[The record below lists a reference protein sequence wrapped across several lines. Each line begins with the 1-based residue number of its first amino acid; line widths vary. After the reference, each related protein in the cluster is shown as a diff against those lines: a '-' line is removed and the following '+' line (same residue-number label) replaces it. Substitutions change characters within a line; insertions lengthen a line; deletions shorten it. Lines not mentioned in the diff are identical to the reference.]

1 MSGSTSPV
9 TAIEDYG
16 AGKAGIA
23 SRWITELDLAEK
35 EFRDWVFRAKRIEKR
50 YRDDRTTIQD
60 SIRRGSGTYRFN
72 VLWSNVQTLMP
83 AVYARPPK
91 PVVQRRF
98 RDRDPV
104 GRAASQIIER
114 ALDYQIECGDLHATV
129 KQAVEDYL
137 LGGRGTV
144 WLRYE
149 PKYATPQTSPE
160 ITDADDDSPEAEDTG
175 GDGSMAE
182 GMEAEGMEAEGGEP
196 MDGTAEGA
204 QVTDGDQGAPDYE
217 EVECDYVYWE
227 DFTCSPARIWKEVR
241 WVARRVFMTRGE
253 MRARFDNLSEVDIM
267 AIPLDWKP
275 NHMTDQ
281 SIGVEHQAFMRA
293 TIWEIW
299 NRDDRRVY
307 WIAPGYGAQPLD
319 MRDDPL
325 GLEQFFPC
333 PRPLTATTTN
343 GTIVPVPDYTE
354 YQDQADQLDDLTGR
368 IAMVTKA
375 VKVAGL
381 YAAEEREIARLFSE
395 GVENQLLPVNNW
407 AGFMENG
414 GLERAVMLMPME
426 KIASVL
432 RDLTEIRTVVK
443 NDLYEITGIADV
455 IRGSSQPEE
464 TATAQRIKGKYAT
477 MRLSDKQVEV
487 ARFVRDILRMMGEI
501 MCDHFSPQSLL
512 MMSDYMQ
519 SGDTGMSEAMDKM
532 QEIQGMMAMGQQ
544 PDPQQVQQV
553 QAQMQAAQAEMQKE
567 QKKISDAIMLLKN
580 ETARGFRI
588 DIEDQSTI
596 AVDDQEQ
603 QAERTGFVTAVSSFL
618 KEAVP
623 AVQAVPEM
631 GELLGKMLLF
641 AVRGYRVGRDMETT
655 IEDALAQLQKAQAA
669 AASQP
674 KPPSPDEIKAQA
686 EQQKMQADM
695 QMSQQQAEAE
705 GMKYQAELAI
715 KQMEMQAKDT
725 ADQRAHEFAMAELE
739 LKARQQAADEKKL
752 ALEARRMD
760 AEAADAESKA
770 ALSEEQHTALARDNK
785 QSAELADRLDS
796 IEGAIMGVATQQAAQ
811 ESIIGHLKQ
820 LAGPR
825 RIVRGPDGRA
835 VGVEPVPVN

>member
-23 SRWITELDLAEK
+23 ARWITELDLAEK
-35 EFRDWVFRAKRIEKR
+35 EFHDWVFRAKAIEKR

-160 ITDADDDSPEAEDTG
+160 ITDADDDGPEAEETG
-175 GDGSMAE
+175 EDGSM
-182 GMEAEGMEAEGGEP
+182 AEGMEAEGGEP
-196 MDGTAEGA
+196 MDGTAENA

-253 MRARFDNLSEVDIM
+253 MRARFDNLSEIDIM

-275 NHMTDQ
+275 NHMTDE

-455 IRGSSQPEE
+455 IRGSTQPEE

-519 SGDTGMSEAMDKM
+519 SNDSGMAEAQDKM
-532 QEIQGMMAMGQQ
+532 MEIQGMMAMGQQ

-553 QAQMQAAQAEMQKE
+553 QAQMRAAQMEAQKA
-567 QKKISDAIMLLKN
+567 QKKIADAVMLLKN

-596 AVDDQEQ
+596 AVDDQEE
-603 QAERTGFVTAVSSFL
+603 QAARTGFVTAVSSFL

-623 AVQAVPEM
+623 AVQQVPEM

-715 KQMEMQAKDT
+715 KQMEMQAKDA

-739 LKARQQAADEKKL
+739 LKARQQQADEKKL
-752 ALEARRMD
+752 LIEARKMD
-760 AEAADAESKA
+760 AEAIDAENKA
-770 ALSEEQHTALARDNK
+770 ALSTGEKNKMDNEEAQTAEMAT
-785 QSAELADRLDS
+785 RLDNV
-796 IEGAIMGVATQQAAQ
+796 EGAVMEVAKTVNEGHAAVVQ
-811 ESIIGHLKQ
+811 HLRQIGGAKRII
-820 LAGPR
+820 
-825 RIVRGPDGRA
+825 RGPDGRA